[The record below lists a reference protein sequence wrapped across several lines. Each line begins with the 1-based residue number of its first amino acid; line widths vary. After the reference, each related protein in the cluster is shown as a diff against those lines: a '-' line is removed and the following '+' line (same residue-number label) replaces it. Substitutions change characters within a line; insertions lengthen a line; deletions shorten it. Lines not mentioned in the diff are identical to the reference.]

1 MGVKLGTC
9 SPTLTEGYIL
19 RVSENRVL
27 RKIFCLKTEKM
38 AGGWR
43 RLQIKEDEMG
53 GACSTY
59 GRDKCTEI

>member
-43 RLQIKEDEMG
+43 RLQIKEE
-53 GACSTY
+53 
-59 GRDKCTEI
+59 R